1 MKKRIRVLFD
11 PDCGDGP
18 PNGAFAFLAW
28 FERQIEGIPLE
39 SQGGARIE
47 IDAETREDGRPYPT
61 VEVIWE
67 RPETPAEETSRL
79 QEAAL
84 KATQQERLERHTLAV
99 LREKY
104 P

>member
-1 MKKRIRVLFD
+1 MKKRISVLFD

-18 PNGAFAFLAW
+18 PIEADEFLAW
-28 FERQIEGIPLE
+28 FQRQIDEIPPE
-39 SQGGARIE
+39 FRAGARIE
-47 IDAETREDGRPYPT
+47 LDVEHREDGRPYPT
-61 VEVIWE
+61 VEIGWE

-84 KATQQERLERHTLAV
+84 KAIQQERLERHTLAV